1 MIRLFRVFVPAS
13 VVALLVSEIILTF
26 TCYVIAAF
34 IVLDVDPQVFLLYG
48 NGDNGWNGW
57 NGWARIAIVVA
68 CIMLGVYFHDLYT
81 QFRIKSR
88 ILLFQQIGVVVG
100 LAFLM
105 QSLLFYLRLPE
116 MILPAWLMIYGSTLV
131 IIFLPAWRIFYSV
144 VVLRATGSERVL
156 LLGASPL
163 VQEIAQQFFE
173 HPETGFTVL
182 GYVENLETGAELPGG
197 AVLGPISELQQIV
210 NELKP
215 ERIVV
220 GMSERRDRLPV
231 NHLLEM
237 RLSGIQIEDALT
249 TYEATFGR
257 ISTRELRPSQL
268 VFSKELGP
276 NQARVE
282 LQSIYSLGIAIIGV
296 VILSPV
302 MLLVFLLVRLS
313 SRGPALY
320 RQRRVGKNDVPF
332 TLYKFRSMSADAE
345 AESGAVWAKKD
356 DPRVTLVGKWLRR
369 LRLDELP
376 QLFNVLKGEM
386 SIVGPRP
393 ERPEFVAELEKQIPY
408 YRQRHCIKPGITGWA
423 QVNHKYGDTLEDTII
438 KLEYD
443 LYYIKNLTPALDA
456 YIIFHTLKVMLLWR
470 GSQ

>member
-1 MIRLFRVFVPAS
+1 MIRLFRVFVPTS
-13 VVALLVSEIILTF
+13 LVALLVSEIILVS
-26 TCYVIAAF
+26 TCYVIAAL
-34 IVLDVDPQVFLLYG
+34 IVLDVEPQVFLLY
-48 NGDNGWNGW
+48 DYGWE
-57 NGWARIAIVVA
+57 RIAIVVA
-68 CIMLGVYFHDLYT
+68 CIMVGVYFHDLYT

-88 ILLFQQIGVVVG
+88 MLLFQQIGVVVG
-100 LAFLM
+100 LAFLI
-105 QSLLFYLRLPE
+105 QSLMVYLKLRELMVP
-116 MILPAWLMIYGSTLV
+116 IWLMIVGSSLT
-131 IIFLPAWRIFYSV
+131 IIFLPIWRIFYSV

-163 VQEIAQQFFE
+163 VQELGQHFGE
-173 HPETGFTVL
+173 HPEAGFAVL
-182 GYVENLETGAELPGG
+182 GYVENLETGSGLPGG
-197 AVLGPISELQQIV
+197 AVLGPVSDLQRIV

-231 NHLLEM
+231 NQLLEM
-237 RLSGIQIEDALT
+237 RLSGIVIEDALA

-257 ISTRELRPSQL
+257 ISTRELRASQL

-276 NQARVE
+276 NQARVM
-282 LQSIYSLGIAIIGV
+282 LQSIYSMAIAIV
-296 VILSPV
+296 ATVILAPV

-313 SRGPALY
+313 SRGPGLY

-332 TLYKFRSMSADAE
+332 TLYKFRSMFADAE
-345 AESGAVWAKKD
+345 AESGAVWARKD
-356 DPRVTLVGKWLRR
+356 DPRVTLVGRWLRR
-369 LRLDELP
+369 FRLDELP
-376 QLFNVLKGEM
+376 QLFNVLRGEM

-393 ERPEFVAELEKQIPY
+393 ERPEFVTELEKKIPY

-423 QVNHKYGDTLEDTII
+423 QINHRYGDSLEDTII

-443 LYYIKNLTPALDA
+443 LYYIKNLAPALDA
-456 YIIFHTLKVMLLWR
+456 YIIFHTAKVMLLSR

>member
-1 MIRLFRVFVPAS
+1 MIRLFRVFVPTS
-13 VVALLVSEIILTF
+13 VVALLASEIILTF
-26 TCYVIAAF
+26 TCYVIACF
-34 IVLDVDPQVFLLYG
+34 LMLDVDPQVFLFYDG
-48 NGDNGWNGW
+48 GWV
-57 NGWARIAIVVA
+57 RITAVVV
-68 CIMLGVYFHDLYT
+68 CIMMGVYFHDLYNH
-81 QFRIKSR
+81 FRIKSR
-88 ILLFQQIGVVVG
+88 ILLYQQFGVVVG

-105 QSLLFYLRLPE
+105 QSLLVYLRLRE
-116 MILPAWLMIYGSTLV
+116 LILPTWIMLVGSTLTILIV
-131 IIFLPAWRIFYSV
+131 PAWRIFYST

-156 LLGASPL
+156 LLGASSL
-163 VQEIAQQFFE
+163 VQEIGQHFLD
-173 HPETGFTVL
+173 HPEAGFVAL
-182 GYVENLETGAELPGG
+182 GYIENLETGAELPGG

-210 NELKP
+210 KRLKP

-231 NHLLEM
+231 NQLLEM
-237 RLSGIQIEDALT
+237 RLAGIHIEDVLT

-276 NQARVE
+276 NRAGVM
-282 LQSIYSLGIAIIGV
+282 LQSMYSMGIAIIGS
-296 VILSPV
+296 ILMSPV

-320 RQRRVGKNDVPF
+320 RQTRVGKNDVPF

-345 AESGAVWAKKD
+345 AASGAVWAKKD
-356 DPRVTLVGKWLRR
+356 DPRVTPLGKWLRR

-386 SIVGPRP
+386 SVVGPRP
-393 ERPEFVAELEKQIPY
+393 ERPEFVSELEKQIPY

-443 LYYIKNLTPALDA
+443 LYYIKNLAPALDA
-456 YIIFHTLKVMLLWR
+456 YIIFHTLKVMLLSR

>member
-1 MIRLFRVFVPAS
+1 MIRLFRVFVPTS
-13 VVALLVSEIILTF
+13 VVALLLSEIILTY

-34 IVLDVDPQVFLLYG
+34 VVLDVDPQVFLLY
-48 NGDNGWNGW
+48 DNGWV
-57 NGWARIAIVVA
+57 RIAIVVA
-68 CIMLGVYFHDLYT
+68 FIMLGVYFHDLYT

-88 ILLFQQIGVVVG
+88 ILLFQQIGVVLG

-105 QSLLFYLRLPE
+105 QSLLGYLRLRE
-116 MILPAWLMIYGSTLV
+116 LILPTWLMIGGSTLV
-131 IIFLPAWRIFYSV
+131 IIILPTWRIFYST
-144 VVLRATGSERVL
+144 VVLRAMGSERVL
-156 LLGASPL
+156 LLGASSL
-163 VQEIAQQFFE
+163 VQEIARHFLE

-182 GYVENLETGAELPGG
+182 GYVENLEIGAELPGG
-197 AVLGPISELQQIV
+197 AVLGHISELRRIV

-220 GMSERRDRLPV
+220 GMAERRARLPV
-231 NHLLEM
+231 NELLEM
-237 RLSGIQIEDALT
+237 RLSGIHIEDALT

-268 VFSKELGP
+268 VFSTELGP
-276 NQARVE
+276 NQARVM
-282 LQSIYSLGIAIIGV
+282 LQSIYSLGIAIVGT
-296 VILSPV
+296 VILSPL

-313 SRGPALY
+313 SKGPAIY

-332 TLYKFRSMSADAE
+332 TLFKFRSMFADAE
-345 AESGAVWAKKD
+345 AESGAVWAQKD

-376 QLFNVLKGEM
+376 QLFNVLRGEM

-393 ERPEFVAELEKQIPY
+393 ERPEFVTELEKKIPY

-423 QVNHKYGDTLEDTII
+423 QVNHKYSDTLEDTII

-443 LYYIKNLTPALDA
+443 LYYIKNLAPALDA
-456 YIIFHTLKVMLLWR
+456 FIIFHTVKVMLLSR

>member
-1 MIRLFRVFVPAS
+1 MIRLFRVFVPTS
-13 VVALLVSEIILTF
+13 VVALLLSEIILTS

-34 IVLDVDPQVFLLYG
+34 IVLDVDPQVFLLY
-48 NGDNGWNGW
+48 DNGLV
-57 NGWARIAIVVA
+57 RIAIVVA

-81 QFRIKSR
+81 HFRIKSR
-88 ILLFQQIGVVVG
+88 ILLFQQIGVVLG

-105 QSLLFYLRLPE
+105 QSLLVYLRLRE
-116 MILPAWLMIYGSTLV
+116 LILPTWLMIGGSTLV
-131 IIFLPAWRIFYSV
+131 IIVLPTWRIFYST
-144 VVLRATGSERVL
+144 VVLRAMGSERVL

-163 VQEIAQQFFE
+163 IQEIAQHFFD

-182 GYVENLETGAELPGG
+182 GYVENLEIGAELPGG
-197 AVLGPISELQQIV
+197 AVLGHISELRRIV
-210 NELKP
+210 SELKP

-220 GMSERRDRLPV
+220 GMAERRARLPV
-231 NHLLEM
+231 NELLEM
-237 RLSGIQIEDALT
+237 RLSGIHIEDALT
-249 TYEATFGR
+249 TYEATFTR

-268 VFSKELGP
+268 VFSTELGP
-276 NQARVE
+276 NPARVMI
-282 LQSIYSLGIAIIGV
+282 QTIYSLGIAIVGT
-296 VILSPV
+296 VILSPL

-320 RQRRVGKNDVPF
+320 CQRRVGKNDVPF
-332 TLYKFRSMSADAE
+332 TLYKFRSMFVDAE
-345 AESGAVWAKKD
+345 ADTGAVWAQKD

-393 ERPEFVAELEKQIPY
+393 ERPEFVTELEKKIPY

-423 QVNHKYGDTLEDTII
+423 QINHKYSDTLEDTII

-443 LYYIKNLTPALDA
+443 LYYIKNLAPALDA
-456 YIIFHTLKVMLLWR
+456 FIIFHTVKVMLLSR

>member
-1 MIRLFRVFVPAS
+1 MIRLFRVFVPTS
-13 VVALLVSEIILTF
+13 VVALLLSEIILTF

-34 IVLDVDPQVFLLYG
+34 IVLDVDPQVFLLY
-48 NGDNGWNGW
+48 D

-81 QFRIKSR
+81 HFRIKSR
-88 ILLFQQIGVVVG
+88 MLLFQQIGVVLG
-100 LAFLM
+100 MAFLM
-105 QSLLFYLRLPE
+105 QSLLVYLRLRE
-116 MILPAWLMIYGSTLV
+116 LILPTWLMILGSTLV
-131 IIFLPAWRIFYSV
+131 IIILPTWRIFYSS
-144 VVLRATGSERVL
+144 VVLRAMGSERVL
-156 LLGASPL
+156 LLGASSL
-163 VQEIAQQFFE
+163 IQEIGQYFFE

-197 AVLGPISELQQIV
+197 AVLGPISELEQIV
-210 NELKP
+210 NQIKP

-231 NHLLEM
+231 NQLLEM
-237 RLSGIQIEDALT
+237 RLSGIHIEDALT

-268 VFSKELGP
+268 VFSTELGP
-276 NQARVE
+276 NHARVM
-282 LQSIYSLGIAIIGV
+282 LQSIYSLGIAIVGS
-296 VILSPV
+296 VIMSPV
-302 MLLVFLLVRLS
+302 MLLIFLLVRLS
-313 SRGPALY
+313 SKGPALY
-320 RQRRVGKNDVPF
+320 RQLRVGKNDVPF
-332 TLYKFRSMSADAE
+332 TLFKFRSMSADAE
-345 AESGAVWAKKD
+345 AASGAVWAQKD

-376 QLFNVLKGEM
+376 QLFNVLRGEM

-393 ERPEFVAELEKQIPY
+393 ERPEFVTELEKKIPY

-423 QVNHKYGDTLEDTII
+423 QVNHKYSDTLEDTII

-443 LYYIKNLTPALDA
+443 LYYIKNLAPALDA
-456 YIIFHTLKVMLLWR
+456 FIIFHTVKVMLLSR

>member
-1 MIRLFRVFVPAS
+1 MIRLFRVFVPTS
-13 VVALLVSEIILTF
+13 VVALLASEIILTF

-34 IVLDVDPQVFLLYG
+34 LVLDVDPQVFLFD
-48 NGDNGWNGW
+48 DNGWV
-57 NGWARIAIVVA
+57 RIAIVVV

-81 QFRIKSR
+81 HFRIKSR
-88 ILLFQQIGVVVG
+88 LLLFQQIGVVVG

-105 QSLLFYLRLPE
+105 QSLLVYLRLRE
-116 MILPAWLMIYGSTLV
+116 LILPTWLMIYGSTLT
-131 IIFLPAWRIFYSV
+131 IIVVPAWRIFYSS
-144 VVLRATGSERVL
+144 VVLRAMGSERVL

-163 VQEIAQQFFE
+163 VQEISQHFFE
-173 HPETGFTVL
+173 RPETGFTVL
-182 GYVENLETGAELPGG
+182 GYVENLETGAELAGG
-197 AVLGPISELQQIV
+197 AVLGPISELQRIV

-215 ERIVV
+215 DRIVV

-231 NHLLEM
+231 NQLLEM
-237 RLSGIQIEDALT
+237 RLSGIHIEDALT
-249 TYEATFGR
+249 TYEAAFGR

-268 VFSKELGP
+268 VFSKDLGP
-276 NQARVE
+276 NQGRVM
-282 LQSIYSLGIAIIGV
+282 LQSMYSLGIAIIGT

-332 TLYKFRSMSADAE
+332 TLYKFRSMLADAE
-345 AESGAVWAKKD
+345 AESGAVWAQKD

-376 QLFNVLKGEM
+376 QLFNVLRGEM

-393 ERPEFVAELEKQIPY
+393 ERPEFVAELEKSIPY

-443 LYYIKNLTPALDA
+443 LYYIKNLAPALDA
-456 YIIFHTLKVMLLWR
+456 YIIFHTLKVMLLLR

>member
-1 MIRLFRVFVPAS
+1 MIRLFRVFVPTS
-13 VVALLVSEIILTF
+13 VVALLLSEIILTY

-34 IVLDVDPQVFLLYG
+34 VVLDVDPQVFLLY
-48 NGDNGWNGW
+48 DNGWV
-57 NGWARIAIVVA
+57 RIAIVVA
-68 CIMLGVYFHDLYT
+68 FIMLGVYFHDLYI

-88 ILLFQQIGVVVG
+88 ILLFQQIGVVLG

-105 QSLLFYLRLPE
+105 QSLLGYLRLRE
-116 MILPAWLMIYGSTLV
+116 LILPTWLMIGGSTLV
-131 IIFLPAWRIFYSV
+131 IIILPTWRIFYST
-144 VVLRATGSERVL
+144 VVLRAMGSERVL
-156 LLGASPL
+156 LLGASSL
-163 VQEIAQQFFE
+163 VQEIARHFLE

-182 GYVENLETGAELPGG
+182 GYVENLEIGAELPGG
-197 AVLGPISELQQIV
+197 AVLGHISELRRIV

-220 GMSERRDRLPV
+220 GMAERRARLPV
-231 NHLLEM
+231 NELLEM
-237 RLSGIQIEDALT
+237 RLSGIHIEDALT

-268 VFSKELGP
+268 VFSTELGP
-276 NQARVE
+276 NQARVM
-282 LQSIYSLGIAIIGV
+282 LQSIYSLGIAIVGT
-296 VILSPV
+296 VILSPLMV
-302 MLLVFLLVRLS
+302 LVFLLVRLS

-332 TLYKFRSMSADAE
+332 TLFKFRSMFADAE
-345 AESGAVWAKKD
+345 AESGAVWAQKD
-356 DPRVTLVGKWLRR
+356 DPRVTSVGKWLRR

-376 QLFNVLKGEM
+376 QLFNVLRGEM

-393 ERPEFVAELEKQIPY
+393 ERPEFVTELEKKIPY

-423 QVNHKYGDTLEDTII
+423 QINHKYSDTLEDTII

-443 LYYIKNLTPALDA
+443 LYYIKNLAPALDA
-456 YIIFHTLKVMLLWR
+456 FIIFHTVKVMLLSR

>member
-1 MIRLFRVFVPAS
+1 MIRLFRVFVPTS
-13 VVALLVSEIILTF
+13 VVALLLSEIILTY

-34 IVLDVDPQVFLLYG
+34 VVLDVDPQVFLLY
-48 NGDNGWNGW
+48 DNGWVH
-57 NGWARIAIVVA
+57 IAIVVA

-88 ILLFQQIGVVVG
+88 ILLFQQIGVVLG

-105 QSLLFYLRLPE
+105 QSLLVYLRLRE
-116 MILPAWLMIYGSTLV
+116 LILPTWLMIGGSTLV
-131 IIFLPAWRIFYSV
+131 IIILPTWRIFYST
-144 VVLRATGSERVL
+144 VVLRAMGSERVL
-156 LLGASPL
+156 LLGASSL
-163 VQEIAQQFFE
+163 VQEIARHFFE

-182 GYVENLETGAELPGG
+182 GYVENLEIGAELPGG
-197 AVLGPISELQQIV
+197 AVLGHISELRRIV

-220 GMSERRDRLPV
+220 GMAERRARLPV
-231 NHLLEM
+231 NELLEM
-237 RLSGIQIEDALT
+237 RLSGIHIEDALT

-268 VFSKELGP
+268 VFSTELGP
-276 NQARVE
+276 NQARVM
-282 LQSIYSLGIAIIGV
+282 LQSIYSLGIALVGT

-302 MLLVFLLVRLS
+302 MLLVFVLVRLS
-313 SRGPALY
+313 SSGPALY

-332 TLYKFRSMSADAE
+332 TLFKFRSMFADAE
-345 AESGAVWAKKD
+345 AESGAVWAQKD

-376 QLFNVLKGEM
+376 QLFNVLRGEM

-393 ERPEFVAELEKQIPY
+393 ERPEFVTELEKKIPY

-423 QVNHKYGDTLEDTII
+423 QINHKYSDTLEDTII

-443 LYYIKNLTPALDA
+443 LYYIKNLAPALDA
-456 YIIFHTLKVMLLWR
+456 FIIFHTVKVMLLSR